1 MSCETCQH
9 YSPKYRY
16 CGGDRPDLA
25 NVYSSGHPLKHLP
38 EDKGEGCQVFKI
50 NPVMKI
56 GR

>member
-16 CGGDRPDLA
+16 CGGDRPDLT

-38 EDKGEGCQVFKI
+38 KDKGQSCQAFVI
-50 NPVMKI
+50 SPVMKI